1 VRDHGSSGGTYQLK
15 GPRGVTAYTG
25 GQGMADQS
33 VIRTLA
39 EMGIY
44 YNGAG
49 RFRAATATA
58 ADAGISWLRSKGVH
72 AARQE
77 RPKAERMTMAHA
89 IAIGGSISAPKRW
102 TI

>member
-1 VRDHGSSGGTYQLK
+1 
-15 GPRGVTAYTG
+15 
-25 GQGMADQS
+25 MADQS
-33 VIRTLA
+33 VWIKTAAEPSVVWIRTLA